1 MRMLE
6 PVLFSLLVWR
16 IFVVEVIEYDNYHHM
31 WTLLRDRY
39 KHNDHSTYL
48 AAICKEQSL
57 PQDNFYLQMFVDE
70 FYRQMFV
77 VWRHLDTLGPQM
89 SPTHVNFALVRR
101 PTLSFVAH
109 MTS

>member
-1 MRMLE
+1 MLE

-16 IFVVEVIEYDNYHHM
+16 IFVVESIEYDNYHHM

-39 KHNDHSTYL
+39 KHNGHSTYL

-57 PQDNFYLQMFVDE
+57 PQDD